1 MYVYYYEHFKNL
13 TISHLWRIFIGGSRF
28 DWVVIIIGN
37 ALLIL
42 LFLLPLSLI
51 KHRKVFFILSYFSF
65 VIVQLMLLLNLADIP
80 YYTFIHKR
88 STFDLFFQLAGQTDV
103 LKQIPAYWRDYW
115 YFFLLFFVLIFVNHR
130 IYRRLI
136 NHLKEQP
143 HFVFSNLKNIFIY
156 SIVVIGTIG
165 LSVISIRGGLQRIPL
180 DIVDAGFYAES
191 EHTALVLNTPF
202 SIIKS
207 LEQKKLHTYHFFDDT
222 ENTQYLHQVKH
233 YSFEAMRKKNIVIII
248 LESFSKE
255 YTALGNR
262 KSYTPFLDSL
272 MQHSI
277 VFENC
282 WSNGTKSIEGIP
294 AILSSMPSWM
304 DNPFIN
310 SLYCNNKTFSLPVLL
325 KRENYFSVFFHGG
338 VNGTMNFDA
347 YAKQAGFDKYFGKNE
362 YANNKNFDGFW
373 GVWDEPFLQFVAQ
386 KLTQFPQ
393 PFLVSIF
400 TLSSHHPFNVPD
412 KYKDI
417 LPKGSL
423 PIHKCIAYTDWA
435 LRKFFQTI
443 QQEQWYKNS
452 VFILTADHTGM
463 SEDPYFSS
471 IVGRYQIPLL
481 IFDTQNPN
489 PQIEKNVI
497 QQIDILPTLLYLLKY
512 PHSFFSFGN
521 NYYDRKINHW
531 ALFYEGGNYYLAND
545 SVIHFFKHLSYQK
558 SLDYRNQSIKETTL
572 QTFQQKQCEELLKR
586 IIQSYNNRLVNNNI
600 SDALN

>member
-13 TISHLWRIFIGGSRF
+13 SISHLWRIFIGGSRF
-28 DWVVIIIGN
+28 DWVVIILGN
-37 ALLIL
+37 AILIL

-51 KHRKVFFILSYFSF
+51 KRRKIFSILSYFSF
-65 VIVQLMLLLNLADIP
+65 VIVQWMLLLNLADIP

-103 LKQIPAYWRDYW
+103 FKQIPAYWRDYW
-115 YFFLLFFVLIFVNHR
+115 YLFLLFFVLIFVNLKV
-130 IYRRLI
+130 YRKLI
-136 NHLKEQP
+136 NSLREP
-143 HFVFSNLKNIFIY
+143 SHFVFSNIKNIFIY

-165 LSVISIRGGLQRIPL
+165 LSVLSIRGGWQRIPL
-180 DIVDAGFYAES
+180 DIVDAGFYADPEY
-191 EHTALVLNTPF
+191 TALVLNTPF

-207 LEQKKLHTYHFFDDT
+207 AEQKNLNTYHFFDDT

-233 YSFEAMRKKNIVIII
+233 YSFKSMQKKNIVIII

-255 YTALGNR
+255 YTALGEK

-325 KRENYFSVFFHGG
+325 KKENYFSAFFHGG
-338 VNGTMNFDA
+338 INGTMNFDA
-347 YAKQAGFDKYFGKNE
+347 YAKQAGFDNYFGKNE
-362 YANNKNFDGFW
+362 YGNNKDFDGFW
-373 GVWDEPFLQFVAQ
+373 GIWDEPFLQFVAQ

-393 PFLVSIF
+393 PFLASVF
-400 TLSSHHPFNVPD
+400 TLSSHHPFTVPD

-423 PIHKCIAYTDWA
+423 PIHPCIAYTDGA

-463 SEDPYFSS
+463 TEDPYFSS
-471 IVGRYQIPLL
+471 IAGRYQIPLL
-481 IFDTQNPN
+481 IFDPQNPN
-489 PQIEKNVI
+489 PQIEKNII

-521 NYYDRKINHW
+521 NYYDREINHW

-545 SVIHFFKHLSYQK
+545 STINFFKHFSYQK
-558 SLDYRNQSIKETTL
+558 SIDYRNQSIKGIML
-572 QTFQQKQCEELLKR
+572 QAHQQKQCEELLKR
-586 IIQSYNNRLVNNNI
+586 IVQSYNNRLVHNNI
-600 SDALN
+600 SEVFN